1 MVFRTVEKTS
11 VQEVERRDAFFQ
23 LFKNNPLPTNEQL
36 GNLGLFINRRTL
48 SRILF
53 MYELYQKC
61 LNVHG
66 VAMEFGVRWG
76 QNIVLF
82 ANFRGM
88 LEPFNYNRK
97 IIGFDT
103 FEGFPSVTEE
113 ERKTAQ
119 VGDYGVTK
127 DYEQFLQHILDFHEA
142 ESPISHLRKYELVK
156 GDATLTLQ
164 KYLEE
169 HPETVI
175 ALAYFDFDLYTPTKA
190 CLQLIKE
197 HLTKGS
203 VIGFDEVNYPEF
215 PGETKALKEVF
226 GLNRIKLQRS
236 KFSTLQSY
244 FIFE

>member
-1 MVFRTVEKTS
+1 MEFNTIEKTS
-11 VQEVERRDAFFQ
+11 SQENINRQKFFD
-23 LFKNNPLPTNEQL
+23 LFKNAPLPENELL

-53 MYELYQKC
+53 MYELYKKS
-61 LNVHG
+61 LETHG
-66 VAMEFGVRWG
+66 IVIELGVRWG
-76 QNIVLF
+76 HNLALF
-82 ANFRGM
+82 SNFRGM

-119 VGDYGVTK
+119 VGDYSVTK
-127 DYEQFLQHILDFHEA
+127 GYELFLQQILDFHEA
-142 ESPISHLRKYELVK
+142 ESPISHLKKYELVK

-175 ALAYFDFDLYTPTKA
+175 ALVYFDFDLYTPTKA

-203 VIGFDEVNYPEF
+203 VIGFDEVNYAEF

-236 KFSTLQSY
+236 QFSTLQSY